1 MAAKEERWRELAE
14 VKRELAERDW
24 FPATSGNLSIKIS
37 DGPLTFL
44 VTASGKDKRKETDED
59 FLLIDEYGKP
69 AETGHSLKPSA
80 ETLLHTY
87 LYQKTDAG
95 CCLHVHTV
103 NNNVISELYGDEKQ
117 ITFQGQE
124 MIKALGLWEENASV
138 TVPIID
144 NPVHIPALAENF
156 AHHADAGAGAVLIR
170 NHGITA
176 WGRTAF
182 EAKRV
187 LEAYEFLF
195 SCHLKL
201 LSLRPQLVK

>member
-1 MAAKEERWRELAE
+1 
-14 VKRELAERDW
+14 
-24 FPATSGNLSIKIS
+24 
-37 DGPLTFL
+37 
-44 VTASGKDKRKETDED
+44 
-59 FLLIDEYGKP
+59 
-69 AETGHSLKPSA
+69 
-80 ETLLHTY
+80 
-87 LYQKTDAG
+87 
-95 CCLHVHTV
+95 
-103 NNNVISELYGDEKQ
+103 
-117 ITFQGQE
+117 

-144 NPVHIPALAENF
+144 NPAHIPALAENF
-156 AHHADAGAGAVLIR
+156 AHHADAGSGAVLIR